1 MNKFV
6 FILGVNRGASRSS
19 RVINIGSRG
28 RRVTRSRGAS
38 QSVVQRQ
45 VVASLEHVAQQV
57 PNENDDRIQVEG
69 QSALSAVTPESR
81 NELVSRRIAILGAAL
96 SEKLEKSQEV
106 FQSNVYKSLSRF
118 ESKHQI
124 RLERPYFRSE
134 FNRKL
139 YEREITYSNFIT
151 DAIFFLEAG
160 QTDDARACLDAHK
173 AALEKFLS
181 EVKLADSSEAGWTLI
196 DRIKYSPPGANV
208 ATLEAAILE
217 ERRLYNN

>member
-1 MNKFV
+1 M
-6 FILGVNRGASRSS
+6 NRGASRSS

-160 QTDDARACLDAHK
+160 QTDDARACLEAHK
-173 AALEKFLS
+173 AASEKFYL
-181 EVKLADSSEAGWTLI
+181 K
-196 DRIKYSPPGANV
+196 
-208 ATLEAAILE
+208 
-217 ERRLYNN
+217 